1 MVVRVARWPFDG
13 WRLATLALAGLS
25 VLPLAAVL
33 GFAAEQTGEVWAHLL
48 RYVLPG
54 VLLNTTL
61 VALGV
66 GLAAA
71 MLGTVLAWF
80 TAVYEFPGRRFF
92 AWGLM
97 LPLALPAYV
106 LAFALVGL
114 FDYAAPLQ
122 TLWRE
127 WFGAEAAL
135 PAPKARA
142 GVVFVLSLALYPY
155 VYLLARNAF
164 LTQGAAML
172 EAAQSLGVSRAR
184 GFFLIALPMARP
196 WIAAG
201 VLLVLMET
209 LADFG
214 TVAVL
219 NVDTFTTGI
228 YKAWFALFSLP
239 AAAQLAALLLTFVL
253 ALVLLEAFTRKRR
266 RFDQPHARRAVR
278 IKATPAQGLAM
289 SLFASLVLAVAFALP
304 LGQLLVWVAD
314 TGATDL
320 DARYWAFLRNSV
332 VLALLAAGV
341 TVVCAMVLAYARRQ
355 HRDSASELLTRIA
368 TLGYAVPG
376 PVLALGLFVP
386 VVALDRHLGAW
397 FGQPGGQI
405 LQGSLLVMLLAYLV
419 RFLAAGFGP
428 VEGALARVTPHIDDA
443 ARGLGLTRL
452 KVATRVHV
460 PLVRSGLVAAGA
472 LVFVDVM
479 KEMPITL
486 MTRPF
491 GWDTLAIQIFEL
503 TSEGEWQRAAL
514 PALALVA
521 VGLVSI
527 VVLTRHT
534 EKRA

>member
-1 MVVRVARWPFDG
+1 MARWPLDG
-13 WRLATLALAGLS
+13 WRLATLLLAGLS
-25 VLPLAAVL
+25 VLPLVAVL
-33 GFAAEQTGEVWAHLL
+33 GFAAEQTGDVWAHLAQH
-48 RYVLPG
+48 VLPA
-54 VLLNTTL
+54 VLLNTGL

-66 GLAAA
+66 AVATA
-71 MLGTVLAWF
+71 VLGTALAWF
-80 TAVYEFPGRRFF
+80 TAVYDFPGRRFF
-92 AWGLM
+92 SWGLM

-106 LAFALVGL
+106 LAFSLVGL
-114 FDYAAPLQ
+114 FDYASPLQ
-122 TLWRE
+122 TAWRD

-135 PAPKARA
+135 PTPKARLGA
-142 GVVFVLSLALYPY
+142 VLVLSLALYPY

-201 VLLVLMET
+201 TLLVLMET

-239 AAAQLAALLLTFVL
+239 AAAQLASLLLVL
-253 ALVLLEAFTRKRR
+253 VMALVLLEAFTRRHR

-278 IKATPAQGLAM
+278 IKATRAQGFAM
-289 SLFASLVLAVAFALP
+289 SLMATAVLTVAFAVP
-304 LGQLLVWVAD
+304 VGQLLVWVVDSGAAD
-314 TGATDL
+314 F
-320 DARYWAFLRNSV
+320 DARYWSFLRNSV
-332 VLALLAAGV
+332 ALALLAAMIA
-341 TVVCAMVLAYARRQ
+341 VVCAMVLAYARRQ
-355 HRDSASELLTRIA
+355 HRDAVSEFLTRIA

-386 VVALDRHLGAW
+386 VVALDRHLSAW
-397 FGQPGGQI
+397 LGEPGTQI
-405 LQGSLLVMLLAYLV
+405 LQGSLSIMLLAYLV
-419 RFLAAGFGP
+419 RFLAAAFGP

-491 GWDTLAIQIFEL
+491 GWDTLATRIFEM
-503 TSEGEWQRAAL
+503 TSEGEWERAAL
-514 PALALVA
+514 PAVALVLA
-521 VGLVSI
+521 GLI
-527 VVLTRHT
+527 PVVMLVRHS
-534 EKRA
+534 EK

>member
-1 MVVRVARWPFDG
+1 VAPSRARWPLDG
-13 WRLATLALAGLS
+13 WRLATLLLAGLS
-25 VLPLAAVL
+25 ALPLVAVL
-33 GFAAEQTGEVWAHLL
+33 GFAAEHTGDVWVHLT
-48 RYVLPG
+48 RFVLPQ
-54 VLLNTTL
+54 VLLNTGL
-61 VALGV
+61 VAVGV
-66 GLAAA
+66 GLTTAV
-71 MLGTVLAWF
+71 LGTALAWF
-80 TAVYEFPGRRFF
+80 TAVYDFPGRRFF
-92 AWGLM
+92 SWGLM

-114 FDYAAPLQ
+114 FDYASPLQ
-122 TLWRE
+122 TLWRD
-127 WFGAEAAL
+127 WFGADAAL
-135 PAPKARA
+135 PTPKARA
-142 GVVFVLSLALYPY
+142 GAVFVLSLALYPY

-201 VLLVLMET
+201 TLLVLMET

-239 AAAQLAALLLTFVL
+239 AAAQLAALLLALVA

-278 IKATPAQGLAM
+278 IKPTPLQALAM
-289 SLFASLVLAVAFALP
+289 SLLATSVLAVAFAIP
-304 LGQLLVWVAD
+304 LGQLLVWVID
-314 TGATDL
+314 SGAADL
-320 DARYWAFLRNSV
+320 DARYWSFLRNSV
-332 VLALLAAGV
+332 VLALLAAIIAV
-341 TVVCAMVLAYARRQ
+341 FCAMVLAYARRQ
-355 HRDSASELLTRIA
+355 HRDGVSEFLTRIA

-386 VVALDRHLGAW
+386 VVAFDRQLGVWMGA
-397 FGQPGGQI
+397 PGTQI
-405 LQGSLLVMLLAYLV
+405 LQGSLIVMLLAYLV
-419 RFLAAGFGP
+419 RFLAAAFGP
-428 VEGALARVTPHIDDA
+428 VEGALARVTPHIDEA

-514 PALALVA
+514 PAVALVA
-521 VGLVSI
+521 VGLASI
-527 VVLTRHT
+527 AVLTRHT
-534 EKRA
+534 EKAA